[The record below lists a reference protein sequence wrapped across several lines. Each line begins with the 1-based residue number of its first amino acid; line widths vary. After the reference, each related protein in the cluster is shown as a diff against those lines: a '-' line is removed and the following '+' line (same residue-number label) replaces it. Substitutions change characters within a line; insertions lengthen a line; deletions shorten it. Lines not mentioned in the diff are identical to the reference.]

1 MFKSHSKAK
10 QNQNQNYRKVQSGIF
25 KGPYILKQTFA

>member
-10 QNQNQNYRKVQSGIF
+10 QNQNQNYRKVVFSKPVYSKANF
-25 KGPYILKQTFA
+25 CLT